1 MKSLRILF
9 VILFLTA
16 LGQVQAHRLKREPI
30 YILNGKAISK
40 DEMNKINPSS
50 IESINV
56 LKGEKA
62 IAKYGKKGKK
72 GVVEIILKQPS
83 SHN

>member
-1 MKSLRILF
+1 MKSLKILF
-9 VILFLTA
+9 AILFMTA
-16 LGQVQAHRLKREPI
+16 LGQVQAHRIKREPI
-30 YILNGKAISK
+30 YILNGKVISK
-40 DEMNKINPSS
+40 DEMNKINPNT

-72 GVVEIILKQPS
+72 GVVEITSKQ
-83 SHN
+83 